1 MADTF
6 ESNKIPFKY
15 QRVSPVTN
23 RSIEQNITLVNVFDK
38 DLKKVEIIESV
49 KQLENEIKNEEKV
62 GQFLLSF
69 VSLCHEKG
77 IDAETAL
84 RKAITN
90 YRKELE
96 S

>member
-1 MADTF
+1 
-6 ESNKIPFKY
+6 N
-15 QRVSPVTN
+15 
-23 RSIEQNITLVNVFDK
+23 
-38 DLKKVEIIESV
+38 
-49 KQLENEIKNEEKV
+49 NEEKV

-96 S
+96 G

>member
-1 MADTF
+1 MYTYDPTQGDMF
-6 ESNKIPFKY
+6 V
-15 QRVSPVTN
+15 RVA
-23 RSIEQNITLVNVFDK
+23 R
-38 DLKKVEIIESV
+38 EI
-49 KQLENEIKNEEKV
+49 NNEEKV

-90 YRKELE
+90 YRKEHTLDA
-96 S
+96 